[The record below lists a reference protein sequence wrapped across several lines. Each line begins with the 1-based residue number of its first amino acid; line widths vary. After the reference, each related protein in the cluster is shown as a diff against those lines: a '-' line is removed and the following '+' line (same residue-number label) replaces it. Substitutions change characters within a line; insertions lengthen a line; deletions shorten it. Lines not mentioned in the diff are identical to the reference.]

1 LSIGRQQQQHCTY
14 NTVQTPTTT
23 SHNANM
29 KLTTI
34 LPIIALAANAFA
46 RNVHVVGG
54 LMAREIDPA
63 TMDPTKLS
71 ILSYLKTAVPT
82 LTGGELALPTGKRIG
97 DFYAQQWVEDLPPE
111 YLVLLAQMY
120 PTTRT
125 TPATATPTASESDA
139 AVSETA
145 AASSDDP
152 SPVSQEAAA
161 ASADASSSISEETS
175 AAFLVASA
183 SVSQETAAA
192 SADAS
197 SSVSQEKASASA
209 GASANASVS
218 PTSLTK
224 TLQTAPTAT
233 STSNG
238 TLSTTKGP
246 SAVSNSAVGTGVHS
260 TSKPSSSQPASSTGA
275 KNTVGTGSW
284 SVAVGLSVAALF
296 CLLA

>member
-1 LSIGRQQQQHCTY
+1 
-14 NTVQTPTTT
+14 
-23 SHNANM
+23 M

-34 LPIIALAANAFA
+34 LPIVALAANAFA

-71 ILSYLKTAVPT
+71 ILAVLKTAIPT
-82 LTGGELALPTGKRIG
+82 LSDGELALPTGDVLTPQNWIQNLSPEILPLLG
-97 DFYAQQWVEDLPPE
+97 DY
-111 YLVLLAQMY
+111 Y
-120 PTTRT
+120 PTTQI
-125 TPATATPTASESDA
+125 TPATATPTTSESDA

-145 AASSDDP
+145 AASSDGS
-152 SPVSQEAAA
+152 SPVSQEITA
-161 ASADASSSISEETS
+161 ASADASSAVSEETT
-175 AAFLVASA
+175 ATMLDASA
-183 SVSQETAAA
+183 SVSEKTSAAILGASSSVSHETAAETAAA
-192 SADAS
+192 SSGAS

-224 TLQTAPTAT
+224 TLQTVPTAT
-233 STSNG
+233 STDNG
-238 TLSTTKGP
+238 TQPTTEGT
-246 SAVSNSAVGTGVHS
+246 SVVSNSAVSTGVHS
-260 TSKPSSSQPASSTGA
+260 TSKPSKPSSSQSASSTGA